1 MSSFLQH
8 FQVLMS
14 KSSERVKSFLGD
26 LSNKMAPLRQ
36 KDLEMMLK
44 LKEEDVSDGTV

>member
-1 MSSFLQH
+1 
-8 FQVLMS
+8 MS

-26 LSNKMAPLRQ
+26 LANKMTPLGQ

-44 LKEEDVSDGTV
+44 LKEEDVSGRTV

>member
-1 MSSFLQH
+1 
-8 FQVLMS
+8 MS
-14 KSSERVKSFLGD
+14 KSSERVKSFLSD
-26 LSNKMAPLRQ
+26 LSNKMAPLGQ